1 MIGDLIADHS
11 DLSGLYQVASQPIS
25 KLELLVKIRDAMK
38 LDIDIEPYDDERCDR
53 SLSAARF
60 VAATGY
66 PIPGWDDMIMELVS
80 DSTPYDE
87 WRMQHGIA

>member
-1 MIGDLIADHS
+1 
-11 DLSGLYQVASQPIS
+11 
-25 KLELLVKIRDAMK
+25 MK
-38 LDIDIEPYDDERCDR
+38 LDIEIKPLDIPSCDR

-66 PIPGWDDMIMELVS
+66 RIPTWDGMIGDLVA

-87 WRMQHGIA
+87 WRKQHAAA